1 MESGQ
6 YNISGIPGAEPPEDK
21 RPWLQW
27 LELALAIGLMLFF
40 ALAVL
45 GFALDL
51 TGSKRNSSGL
61 SRPGQ
66 VATAAVCLGLV
77 VLCGWWAR
85 RVEHR
90 IRHLHGDSA
99 AIAFTGAPVTAAPA
113 PESRPPPPA
122 PEPRPPAPAPRP
134 ASSIKPGI
142 AAAGVVI
149 TTSSGANGNLP
160 RLPTVETPS
169 TSA

>member
-45 GFALDL
+45 GFVLDL

-90 IRHLHGDSA
+90 IRHRRGDSA
-99 AIAFTGAPVTAAPA
+99 AIAFTGAPVTAAPV
-113 PESRPPPPA
+113 PSHGRQRRHRSHGRQRRPRSHRRQR
-122 PEPRPPAPAPRP
+122 RP
-134 ASSIKPGI
+134 
-142 AAAGVVI
+142 
-149 TTSSGANGNLP
+149 
-160 RLPTVETPS
+160 
-169 TSA
+169 